1 MVTRGRK
8 DSAHLKTESH
18 IIVLKRG
25 SAGFGF
31 NILGGVDKP
40 CFPGNSGIYVAKIRE
55 NEAAALDGRLKEG
68 DKVLE
73 AGGVSLV
80 NIQHEEAADVFRNVT
95 NNELVLQIERQV
107 GCEHDNE
114 ARSTVEWK
122 PPHLWQHSVKKPKKK
137 RHSSRTFNNGRLPWI
152 VLATSLMTIVIVMG
166 ALKLTAVKK

>member
-8 DSAHLKTESH
+8 DSPRLKTESH

-55 NEAAALDGRLKEG
+55 NESAALDGRLKEG
-68 DKVLE
+68 DKILE

-80 NIQHEEAADVFRNVT
+80 NVQHEEAADVFRNVT
-95 NNELVLQIERQV
+95 NNELVLQIERQY
-107 GCEHDNE
+107 
-114 ARSTVEWK
+114 
-122 PPHLWQHSVKKPKKK
+122 SVKNPQKKQ
-137 RHSSRTFNNGRLPWI
+137 HSSRTFNKGRLPWI
-152 VLATSLMTIVIVMG
+152 VLATSVVTIVIVMG
-166 ALKLTAVKK
+166 AFKLTAVKK

>member
-73 AGGVSLV
+73 
-80 NIQHEEAADVFRNVT
+80 
-95 NNELVLQIERQV
+95 V